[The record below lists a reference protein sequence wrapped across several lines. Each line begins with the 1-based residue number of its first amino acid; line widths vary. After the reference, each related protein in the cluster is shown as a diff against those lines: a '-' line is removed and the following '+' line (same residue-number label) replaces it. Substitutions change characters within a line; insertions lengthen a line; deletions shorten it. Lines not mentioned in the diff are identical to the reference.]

1 MAMRYDGSPWLASA
15 AYNAGPIPVQQWVD
29 ARGNLEPDVFIAT
42 IPYHETR
49 DYVGRVLSFETMYDW
64 RLHGDTLPITARM
77 PAIGTPFA
85 EPVAVARKQVVCPLD
100 SGTRAAAA
108 ASAGAAPT
116 TGKGAH

>member
-15 AYNAGPIPVQQWVD
+15 AYNAGPIPVQGWVD

-42 IPYHETR
+42 IPYGETR

-64 RLHGDTLPITARM
+64 RMHGDALPITSRM

-85 EPVAVARKQVVCPLD
+85 LPIAAARKAVACALDHDTPAATASSVVP
-100 SGTRAAAA
+100 AANQ
-108 ASAGAAPT
+108 
-116 TGKGAH
+116 GAH